1 MNLTDVYLS
10 FGNEQSMAIFEKY
23 GWKKTYDTNLH
34 YFFLKPMDHPK
45 LTKFSKYLK
54 WIYFFINCISKYF
67 LSYFYSLKI
76 NKNNAINVNFLNKE
90 NIKNFINSNN
100 ANNLINT
107 IIDEEYLRWRFIES
121 PDLKYYKIFS
131 DNNNISA
138 LVKERKDKK
147 DSWHLDILLTKN
159 LVNNKNSISLL
170 ANIILWAKKYNYS
183 YVRLYVSDKTL
194 SRKINSNLLSIV
206 RHPRFAYF
214 SKNKKIMEILEN
226 ENFLWQLA
234 DSDFEFIS

>member
-1 MNLTDVYLS
+1 
-10 FGNEQSMAIFEKY
+10 
-23 GWKKTYDTNLH
+23 
-34 YFFLKPMDHPK
+34 MDHPK
-45 LTKFSKYLK
+45 FTRFSKYLK
-54 WIYFFINCISKYF
+54 WIYFLINYISKYC
-67 LSYFYSLKI
+67 LSYFYSLRI
-76 NKNNAINVNFLNKE
+76 NKNNIINVDFLSQK
-90 NIKNFINSNN
+90 NIKNFINSNKS
-100 ANNLINT
+100 NNLINT

-147 DSWHLDILLTKN
+147 LSWHLDILLTNN
-159 LVNNKNSISLL
+159 LENNKNSISLL

-183 YVRLYVSDKTL
+183 YVRLYVSDKAL
-194 SRKINSNLLSIV
+194 SRRINSNLLSIIK
-206 RHPRFAYF
+206 HPRFAYF
-214 SKNKKIMEILEN
+214 SKDKKIMEILEN